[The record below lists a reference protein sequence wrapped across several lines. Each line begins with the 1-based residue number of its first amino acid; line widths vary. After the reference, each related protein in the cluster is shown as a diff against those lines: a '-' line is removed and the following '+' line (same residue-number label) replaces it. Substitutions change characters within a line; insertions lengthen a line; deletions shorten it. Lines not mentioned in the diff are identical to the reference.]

1 MGSNTGR
8 INCTQHNSLCSGFHV
23 DLQNGHVGYD
33 GRIIKLSNHGSSN
46 CPCSQAFSIYTY
58 LSLCVS
64 LSPSV
69 FGSPAKRGNGSN
81 SCEGYSHVGF
91 RNSKTS
97 STSYQS
103 QLPSRETPNEMDD
116 DGARVQRTTRVVKDY
131 TSRVVLCY

>member
-1 MGSNTGR
+1 MGSNTDR
-8 INCTQHNSLCSGFHV
+8 INCTQHNSLCSGFHM

-46 CPCSQAFSIYTY
+46 CPCSQVFSIYTD

-69 FGSPAKRGNGSN
+69 FGSPAKRGNGSS
-81 SCEGYSHVGF
+81 SCEGYSHLGF
-91 RNSKTS
+91 RNSRTS

-103 QLPSRETPNEMDD
+103 QLPSRETPNEIDD